1 MTKRIQYFDIARGIG
16 IICVVLSHTLLD
28 SQRIDGLSFGVA
40 ATWIFRICFS
50 FHMPLFFILS
60 GYFMR
65 PNRKF
70 RWRKESDELLA
81 TYALSSV
88 AVIILNAIR
97 EGINHRSVL
106 DGIRKW
112 VVAAFYGS
120 GAGFSNGTWEVK
132 YPIGATWFLLALFW
146 AHLIISLADKT
157 PMPWMIILISFL
169 VGYTLG
175 QHIWLP
181 FSLLSGMSASLFV
194 YIGRMIR
201 QADSVTKLQSKSIS
215 SLIMWI
221 LLILVWFIAIIRFD
235 EFGLATNRLGG
246 HPAWSIAGAI
256 AGTMTVVGISIL
268 IDYVPKVS
276 EVLSLIGRGSLALLC
291 IHMVE
296 MNVFPW
302 ARMITALDV
311 MFGHRMLWMM
321 FFAIRLIM
329 DLILVICLY
338 HIPVVNAIFFP
349 SLQKKLNEPSRSK

>member
-1 MTKRIQYFDIARGIG
+1 M
-16 IICVVLSHTLLD
+16 
-28 SQRIDGLSFGVA
+28 
-40 ATWIFRICFS
+40 
-50 FHMPLFFILS
+50 
-60 GYFMR
+60 
-65 PNRKF
+65 
-70 RWRKESDELLA
+70 
-81 TYALSSV
+81 
-88 AVIILNAIR
+88 NAIR

-349 SLQKKLNEPSRSK
+349 SLQKELNEPSRSK